1 MKEEK
6 AIHLVKPMLG
16 KKRWEHTLNVRDMA
30 VKLAK
35 IHGEDPEKAALAAIL
50 HDCAKELPKEEMLQI
65 FRENGTMAGNVEERP
80 QPVWHGVCAAI
91 IAQVR
96 WGVED
101 EEVLSAIRCHT
112 TGRPGMTRLDKIIF
126 LADMTSKE
134 RDFPGVEK
142 LRKLAKKNLDQAM
155 CRALESTL
163 AFVKEKKQ
171 TADPMSAAALEDLL
185 GNCPDKEED
194 QDERTPQD

>member
-16 KKRWEHTLNVRDMA
+16 KKRW
-30 VKLAK
+30 
-35 IHGEDPEKAALAAIL
+35 
-50 HDCAKELPKEEMLQI
+50 
-65 FRENGTMAGNVEERP
+65 ENGTMAGNVEERP

-142 LRKLAKKNLDQAM
+142 LRKLAKKDLDQAM
-155 CRALESTL
+155 CSALESTL
-163 AFVKEKKQ
+163 SFVKDKKQ

-194 QDERTPQD
+194 QDE